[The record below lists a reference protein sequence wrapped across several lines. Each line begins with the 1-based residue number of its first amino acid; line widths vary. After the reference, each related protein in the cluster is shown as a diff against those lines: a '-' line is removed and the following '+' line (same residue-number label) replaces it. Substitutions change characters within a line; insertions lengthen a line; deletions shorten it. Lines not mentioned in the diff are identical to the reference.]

1 MEDYTHDLT
10 GAIQWIHDMLSIGWN
25 ALGNVSVP
33 LLDVSFRTFIL
44 TMVFFAWACK
54 LIAAL
59 TSSPVDKDKQGGK
72 LDNNNHYIYRDR
84 RIQ

>member
-1 MEDYTHDLT
+1 MEDYTHDLS
-10 GAIQWIHDMLSIGWN
+10 GAIQWLHDMLSIGWN
-25 ALGNVSVP
+25 ALGNVNVP

-44 TMVFFAWACK
+44 TIVFFTWACK
-54 LIAAL
+54 LISAL
-59 TSSPVDKDKQGGK
+59 TSSPVDKENTGGK